1 MPVSGKLA
9 DMEQG
14 AFTADG
20 CPVEVYRLLPPG
32 DEPETV
38 HAAIPDGASILELG
52 SGVGRITHALLDLG
66 HQVVAVDDSP
76 EMLAHV
82 RADKV
87 CSKIEELR
95 LGRVFDAVLLGSHLV
110 NTASAV
116 DREAFLSTAR
126 AHVARGG
133 RVLVEWHPPEW
144 FESVREAQG
153 GRLGEVDVRLERV
166 VRDGDLLSAVVRYSV
181 AGGSWSQPFTCRR
194 LDSQALNAALTRAG
208 LVFERWRADDR
219 TWFSANPA

>member
-1 MPVSGKLA
+1 MA
-9 DMEQG
+9 QG

-32 DEPETV
+32 DEPGIV
-38 HAAIPDGASILELG
+38 HAAIPEGASILELG

-66 HQVVAVDDSP
+66 HPVVAVDDSP

-95 LGRVFDAVLLGSHLV
+95 LDRVFDAVLLGSHLI
-110 NTASAV
+110 NTAAAA
-116 DREAFLSTAR
+116 DRAAFLLAAG
-126 AHVARGG
+126 AHVAPGG

-144 FESVREAQG
+144 FDAVRDGQG
-153 GRLGEVDVRLERV
+153 GVLGEVGVRLDRV
-166 VRDGDLLSAVVRYSV
+166 VRDGDLLSAVVRYS
-181 AGGSWSQPFTCRR
+181 ADGRSWSQPFTCRR
-194 LDSQALNAALTRAG
+194 LDSEALNAALTRAG
-208 LVFERWRADDR
+208 LVFERWCTDDR
-219 TWFSANPA
+219 TWFSAKPA

>member
-1 MPVSGKLA
+1 M
-9 DMEQG
+9 DEG

-32 DEPETV
+32 DEPGIV
-38 HAAIPDGASILELG
+38 HAAIPEGASILELG

-66 HQVVAVDDSP
+66 HPVVAVDDSP
-76 EMLAHV
+76 EMLADV

-95 LGRVFDAVLLGSHLV
+95 LDRVFDAVLLGSHLV

-126 AHVARGG
+126 AHVAPGG

-144 FESVREAQG
+144 FESVRDGQG
-153 GRLGEVDVRLERV
+153 GTLGRVGVRLDQV
-166 VRDGDLLSAVVRYSV
+166 VRDGDLLSAVVRYS
-181 AGGSWSQPFTCRR
+181 AADRSWSQPFTCRQ
-194 LDSQALNAALTRAG
+194 LDAEALNGALTRAG
-208 LVFERWRADDR
+208 LVFERWCADDR
-219 TWFSANPA
+219 TWFSATPA

>member
-1 MPVSGKLA
+1 M
-9 DMEQG
+9 DEG

-32 DEPETV
+32 DEPGIV
-38 HAAIPDGASILELG
+38 HAAIPEGASILELG
-52 SGVGRITHALLDLG
+52 SGVGRITHALLELG
-66 HQVVAVDDSP
+66 HPVVAVDDSP

-95 LGRVFDAVLLGSHLV
+95 LQRDFDAVLLGSHLV
-110 NTASAV
+110 NAASAV

-126 AHVARGG
+126 AHVAPGG

-144 FESVREAQG
+144 FESVRDGQG
-153 GRLGEVDVRLERV
+153 GTLGRVGVRLDQV
-166 VRDGDLLSAVVRYSV
+166 VRDGDLLSAVVRYS
-181 AGGSWSQPFTCRR
+181 ASGRSWSQPFTCRR
-194 LDSQALNAALTRAG
+194 LDAEALNVALTRAG

-219 TWFSANPA
+219 TWFSATPA

>member
-1 MPVSGKLA
+1 M
-9 DMEQG
+9 DEG

-32 DEPETV
+32 DEPGIV
-38 HAAIPDGASILELG
+38 HAAIPEGASILELG

-66 HQVVAVDDSP
+66 HPVVAVDDSP

-95 LGRVFDAVLLGSHLV
+95 LDRDFDAVLLGSHLV
-110 NTASAV
+110 NSASAV

-126 AHVARGG
+126 AHVTPGG

-144 FESVREAQG
+144 FESVRDGQG
-153 GRLGEVDVRLERV
+153 GTLGRVGVRLDRV
-166 VRDGDLLSAVVRYSV
+166 VRDGDLLSAVVRYSA
-181 AGGSWSQPFTCRR
+181 AGRSWSQPFTCRR
-194 LDSQALNAALTRAG
+194 LDAEALNGALTRAG
-208 LVFERWRADDR
+208 LVFERWCADDR
-219 TWFSANPA
+219 TWFSATPA